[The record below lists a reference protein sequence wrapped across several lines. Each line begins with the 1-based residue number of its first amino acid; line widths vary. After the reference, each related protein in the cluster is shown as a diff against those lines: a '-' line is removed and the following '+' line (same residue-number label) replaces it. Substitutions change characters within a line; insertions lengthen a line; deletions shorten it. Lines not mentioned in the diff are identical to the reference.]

1 MASRYVAV
9 VGPAEAGEREREI
22 ARRLGGLL
30 ARRGAVVVCGGL
42 GGVMGAVAEGA
53 RAQGGM
59 TVGLLPGRDRRAGDP
74 SLSVAIATGL
84 GELRNGLVVSAAD
97 AVVAV
102 GGSWGTLS
110 EVALALRTGKPV
122 VVVDGWAVQGPPA
135 GETFLRAAS
144 AEEAVEAVEA
154 ALAGTP
160 RDAAPGA

>member
-1 MASRYVAV
+1 MTSRYVAV
-9 VGPAEAGEREREI
+9 VGPAEATGRERED
-22 ARRLGGLL
+22 ARRVGELL

-42 GGVMGAVAEGA
+42 GGVMGAASEGA
-53 RAQGGM
+53 RAQGGT

-74 SLSVAIATGL
+74 SLTVAIATGL
-84 GELRNGLVVSAAD
+84 GELRNGLVVAAAD

-122 VVVDGWAVQGPPA
+122 VVVGGWDVRGPGP

-144 AEEAVEAVEA
+144 AEEAVDAVEA
-154 ALAGTP
+154 ALAESSPEG
-160 RDAAPGA
+160 